1 MCVHSPITA
10 SVCSVIKIVSV
21 QAIINVVMLLGF
33 LAHGYVRLLFLFLFR
48 EQVLISE
55 IGNR

>member
-10 SVCSVIKIVSV
+10 SICSVIKEVSV

-33 LAHGYVRLLFLFLFR
+33 LAHGYVRVFPQDKKSLR
-48 EQVLISE
+48 VDTE
-55 IGNR
+55 IGNW